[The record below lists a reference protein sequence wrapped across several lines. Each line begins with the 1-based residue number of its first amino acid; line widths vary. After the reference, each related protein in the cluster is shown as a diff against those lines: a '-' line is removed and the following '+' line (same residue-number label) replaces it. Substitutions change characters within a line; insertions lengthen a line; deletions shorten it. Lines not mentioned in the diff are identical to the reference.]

1 MLVIE
6 VVAVVLFAT
15 TVVAWCWVATPQLV
29 TAWLSFA
36 RDLDP
41 SRAPQHATLFSS
53 PRSTG

>member
-41 SRAPQHATLFSS
+41 SRASQHATLFSS